1 MGKMLK
7 DPCCH
12 FCSAFSVLLM
22 LTGEH
27 TNVYNEL
34 ACFLGS
40 SLGNSLSLSH
50 VAMARLLVHCT
61 ADIL

>member
-7 DPCCH
+7 DPCYH

-34 ACFLGS
+34 ACFLS
-40 SLGNSLSLSH
+40 SSLSLSH
-50 VAMARLLVHCT
+50 AAMARLLVHCT